1 MYRVYCN
8 GKLLHDNRLDGLRV
22 HNDNLDLELGK
33 SGLFE
38 FTIHTSHPYYDSVGV
53 MTSRIV
59 VYRNDTIIFEGRVLK
74 IEYGFRNEKRVSCE
88 GALAYLLDSI
98 VEPTAYYGDNTGYF
112 ERLIQLHNSQ
122 VDADKQFT
130 AGDFSQAYYYPFEVS
145 SSEYT
150 TTLDEIKARIVKA
163 DDTYLHVRH
172 ENGVMYL
179 DVLSYNVSISN
190 VSGQAIEFGK
200 NLLDIRHETN
210 GGEIFTSI
218 YPLGADVN
226 GAKLTIGSVNN
237 QKNYIAYQPAVDK
250 YGLIHKVVVFDGITD
265 AQVLMNTANVYLRE
279 NYDAL
284 DTIELDVADR
294 SGVDENILDSFTP
307 GQWVK
312 VNSKYHLKENPS
324 LYLVKKMNI
333 RISDPKQTRVF
344 VGRLKSGIT
353 DTIK

>member
-8 GKLLHDNRLDGLRV
+8 GKLLHDNNLDGLRIQ
-22 HNDNLDLELGK
+22 NDNLDLELGK

-38 FTIHTSHPYYDSVGV
+38 FTIHENHPYYDTVGV
-53 MTSRIV
+53 MSSRV
-59 VYRNDTIIFEGRVLK
+59 LVYRNDTAIFEGRVLK
-74 IEYGFRNEKRVSCE
+74 IEYGFHNEKRVSCE

-112 ERLIQLHNSQ
+112 EQLIQLHNYQ

-130 AGDFSQAYYYPFEVS
+130 PGNFSLGYYYPFEVS
-145 SSEYT
+145 SDEYT
-150 TTLDEIKARIVKA
+150 TTLNEIKTRLAKT
-163 DDTYLHVRH
+163 DDCYLQVRH
-172 ENGVMYL
+172 EGGVMFL
-179 DVLSYNVSISN
+179 DVLSYNVNISN
-190 VSGQAIEFGK
+190 VSGQTIDLGK
-200 NLLDIRHETN
+200 NLLDIKRETN
-210 GGEIFTSI
+210 GGEIFTAI
-218 YPLGADVN
+218 YPLGAEDG
-226 GAKLTIGSVNN
+226 GARLTIGSVNN
-237 QKNYIAYQPAVDK
+237 WKNYIAYQPAVDK

-265 AQVLMNTANVYLRE
+265 PKVLMNTANTYLRE
-279 NYDAL
+279 HYDAI

-294 SGVDENILDSFTP
+294 SGIDETVLDSFTP

-312 VNSKYHLKENPS
+312 VNSKFHLKENPS
-324 LYLVKKMNI
+324 YYLVKKMNI